1 MSLVDDRL
9 AFQARLAAIVG
20 DGPIPRLE
28 EALTHPSFA
37 HETGAAHNQRL
48 EFLGDA
54 VLGLCTSELLVQ
66 SDPEADEG
74 ELSRMRSSAVN
85 AVALAAWAKK
95 LELGASLALGKGA
108 RAGPEREH
116 TNVLAD
122 AVEAVVAA
130 VYDARG
136 LEVARLLVMDIV
148 ADALAIA
155 RETGGRD
162 PKGVLQEMMQARAEG
177 TPTYRVTES
186 SGPSHAPTFAVEVVI
201 GEHVLGSGAGP
212 SKKAAE
218 RAAAEDALASV
229 ASPRFAE
236 LLRSPH

>member
-1 MSLVDDRL
+1 MSLADDRL
-9 AFQARLAAIVG
+9 AFEARLRAIIG
-20 DGPIPRLE
+20 EGAIPRLE
-28 EALTHPSFA
+28 EALTHPSYA
-37 HETGAAHNQRL
+37 HETGVAHNQRL

-54 VLGLCTSELLVQ
+54 VLGLCTSELLVE
-66 SDPEADEG
+66 SDPNADEG
-74 ELSRMRSSAVN
+74 ALSRMRSSAVN

-95 LELGASLALGKGA
+95 MELGPSIALGKGA

-130 VYDARG
+130 VYEARG
-136 LEVARLLVMDIV
+136 LEVARTLVTDIV
-148 ADALAIA
+148 ADALAVA

-177 TPTYRVTES
+177 TPTYRVTGS
-186 SGPSHAPTFAVEVVI
+186 FGPSHAPTFAVEVVI
-201 GEHVLGSGAGP
+201 GDRVLGAGVGP

-218 RAAAEDALASV
+218 RAAAEDALAK
-229 ASPRFAE
+229 A
-236 LLRSPH
+236 